1 MRVLVTHAL
10 FDPTSEEA
18 VSLLASLGS
27 DPLYIQLCK
36 MQQCFRARL
45 TPKPWR
51 MGMDYTEKMPRWPR
65 QGPEEQARFEEWQA
79 CYAKFQAPYA
89 TCKFVGAIGQ
99 TIVHPQAAAIIELH
113 DRTTRCLEL
122 LPLA

>member
-10 FDPTSEEA
+10 FDPTSEET
-18 VSLLASLGS
+18 VSLLASIGS
-27 DPLYIQLCK
+27 DPLYVQLCK

-51 MGMDYTEKMPRWPR
+51 MDYQEKMPRWPR
-65 QGPEEQARFEEWQA
+65 QGPEEQSRFEEWQTY
-79 CYAKFQAPYA
+79 YAKFQAPYA
-89 TCKFVGAIGQ
+89 TCKFLGTMGPA
-99 TIVHPQAAAIIELH
+99 IVHPQAATIIELH
-113 DRTTRCLEL
+113 DKMTRCFEP